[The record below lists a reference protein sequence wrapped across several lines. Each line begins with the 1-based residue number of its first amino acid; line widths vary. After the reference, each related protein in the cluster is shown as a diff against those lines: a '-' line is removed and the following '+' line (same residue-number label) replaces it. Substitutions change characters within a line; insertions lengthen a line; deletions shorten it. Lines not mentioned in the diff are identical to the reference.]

1 MTTIDPMTAPA
12 QEVYDWLAER
22 DGYTRQTC
30 PINGKSGW
38 FRTSKGGYAEG
49 AFDGE
54 SNPITIDRLSEMLPE
69 GYFWDCV
76 RQVSPGDW
84 FAEVAAKADNVAFD
98 RYAPSEREARAR
110 VVAAVLMRD
119 NP

>member
-22 DGYTRQTC
+22 DGFQTT
-30 PINGKSGW
+30 IFAGQQYWKKRATGLISD
-38 FRTSKGGYAEG
+38 A
-49 AFDGE
+49 
-54 SNPITIDRLSEMLPE
+54 NPITIDRLAEMLPKDRVWTRIE
-69 GYFWDCV
+69 QITPNVWVAEASVYQHELVYFAGVEAVGC
-76 RQVSPGDW
+76 PT
-84 FAEVAAKADNVAFD
+84 
-98 RYAPSEREARAR
+98 EREARAR